1 MAAANLA
8 LAAAPLAVEG
18 AELVG
23 PKAVQLGKRV
33 LPKVGQAV
41 KENVPKAVEL
51 GEKAIGTGFQAV
63 KQNAPKVIPEAGKA
77 VSKGSK
83 FISGAKKVGES
94 IILGGVLP
102 AIGFSLIP
110 SMASQPSSQANPDI
124 TNADL
129 VEAHR
134 KSGDINKLKKYKFSN
149 GKTFKEVQKYFIKE
163 NKDKL
168 LKAHK
173 NPKLLYKKTG
183 HPSNIHLQAKLHG
196 IDLT

>member
-1 MAAANLA
+1 MANLA

-18 AELVG
+18 AEIVG

-63 KQNAPKVIPEAGKA
+63 KENAPKVIPEAGKA

-102 AIGFSLIP
+102 AIGFSLVP
-110 SMASQPSSQANPDI
+110 SLASQPSSQANPDI
-124 TNADL
+124 SNADL

-134 KSGDINKLKKYKFSN
+134 KSGGDMKKLKKHKFSN
-149 GKTFKEVQKYFIKE
+149 GKTFAEVQKDFIKAH
-163 NKDKL
+163 KDKL
-168 LKAHK
+168 IKAHK
-173 NPKLLYKKTG
+173 NPKLLYKKNG
-183 HPSNIHLQAKLHG
+183 HPTKINLQAKLHG
-196 IDLT
+196 IKLD

>member
-1 MAAANLA
+1 MANLA
-8 LAAAPLAVEG
+8 LAAAPLALEG
-18 AELVG
+18 AEIVG

-51 GEKAIGTGFQAV
+51 GERAIGTGIQAV

-94 IILGGVLP
+94 FILGGVLP

-110 SMASQPSSQANPDI
+110 SLASQPSSQSNPDI

-134 KSGDINKLKKYKFSN
+134 KSGDIKKLKKYKFSN
-149 GKTFKEVQKYFIKE
+149 GKTFAE
-163 NKDKL
+163 
-168 LKAHK
+168 
-173 NPKLLYKKTG
+173 
-183 HPSNIHLQAKLHG
+183 
-196 IDLT
+196 

>member
-1 MAAANLA
+1 MANLA

-18 AELVG
+18 AEIVG
-23 PKAVQLGKRV
+23 PKAVQLGER
-33 LPKVGQAV
+33 
-41 KENVPKAVEL
+41 
-51 GEKAIGTGFQAV
+51 AIGTGIQAV

-110 SMASQPSSQANPDI
+110 SLASQPSSQSNPDI

-134 KSGDINKLKKYKFSN
+134 KSGGDVNKLRKYKFSN
-149 GKTFKEVQKYFIKE
+149 GKTFAEVQKDFIKE

-173 NPKLLYKKTG
+173 NPKLLYKKNG
-183 HPSNIHLQAKLHG
+183 HPTKIHLQAKLHG